1 MHIIFSACIQLLLF
15 HLRISKFLNAT
26 PRRFHQHLLQ
36 PDNFP
41 LSHHSAFGVLAQ
53 ANSSFFVLSSRTK
66 RHEISDRSHGEHAV
80 PQPPPTLCIEREEE
94 SNCVTSRHRT
104 STRKKNSEDGTAF
117 DIVTFCD
124 GVTLD
129 GWTTV
134 QMVFVLFFW
143 IGLAVFDSDS
153 GEGEGEGQYT
163 ISRVELAV
171 WIDERGKLGSGLGLE
186 SVLDIM
192 MAA

>member
-1 MHIIFSACIQLLLF
+1 
-15 HLRISKFLNAT
+15 
-26 PRRFHQHLLQ
+26 
-36 PDNFP
+36 
-41 LSHHSAFGVLAQ
+41 
-53 ANSSFFVLSSRTK
+53 
-66 RHEISDRSHGEHAV
+66 
-80 PQPPPTLCIEREEE
+80 
-94 SNCVTSRHRT
+94 
-104 STRKKNSEDGTAF
+104 
-117 DIVTFCD
+117 
-124 GVTLD
+124 
-129 GWTTV
+129 
-134 QMVFVLFFW
+134 MVFVLFFW